1 MPNVWPASSHDR
13 GLALGSGCISLALRL
28 PCFLHGR
35 SAASV
40 PPLKCV
46 DIPFVPDGEPGMC
59 ASTSFDGGTSSPR
72 VTPDTGCDAVRTVT
86 AVARRYARAVF
97 CAGAISYALLA
108 SAADDATDERLANLP
123 PLIDRNVFFGDPE
136 IAGAQLSPDGK
147 WISFRKPY
155 RGVMNVWV
163 KALDEPFDA
172 ARPLTA
178 DTERPLRGHFW
189 TEDSRYVLFIQDEGG
204 TEDFHVY
211 AVDPGA
217 EPDEESGVPPARD
230 LTPMEGIRAMIY
242 AVPEGTPSQ
251 IIVGINDRDPA
262 LHDVYRLDID
272 TGERELLIQND
283 TNISQWV
290 TDLAGAVRLAVRQR
304 PDGGTDIIVV
314 EDGALGR
321 VLYDCGWEE
330 TCSANRFHKDGERV
344 YVVSNKGVDL
354 IRLLLVDVGS
364 GEEELV
370 DSDPERQ
377 VDLGGAWFSD
387 TTEELVA
394 TLYVGDRV
402 RIYPQADY
410 LEQELAWLRERLP
423 DGEFG
428 YPSSTEDSSLHIVA
442 VGSDVNPGAVY
453 LYRRTE
459 KTLEKLYDS
468 RPELPSDQLATMQPI
483 RYAARDGREI
493 PGYLVTPQGVAAE
506 KLPTVIVPHGGPWG
520 RDTWGYNSIAQFLAN
535 RGYAVM
541 MPNFRGSTG
550 YGKRFL
556 NEGNGEWGTGIMQHD
571 ITDGVQYLI
580 DEGIADPKQV
590 AIMGGSYGGYATL
603 AGVTFT
609 PDVYAAGVS
618 IVGPSNIITLL
629 NSIPPYWG
637 PVKQMFMRRVGDPD
651 DAEDRTRLVAQ
662 SPFFHA
668 ENIEAPLLIIQGA
681 NDPRVKKAE
690 SEQIVV
696 ALRDLERPVEYLL
709 APDEGHG
716 FAGRENR
723 LAMFAEIERFLAQHL
738 AGRFQEDVA
747 PDVAEKLG
755 SLRVD
760 VADVELPETVVALVD
775 APKVEID
782 GATLE
787 PETVTYDVKMD
798 AGGQTLAMTSTIAR
812 SRATHSDEEVW
823 QITSTLESPM
833 GNAVDT
839 VFLRAADLVPVHR
852 AIAQG
857 PVRVTLDFSDTA
869 VTGEIEMPGG
879 AVTPV
884 NVALEGPVVGHLE
897 TALAAMPLAD
907 GFKTQVRAFQ
917 PATASVQLLNVAV
930 AATESVE
937 TPAGTF
943 DAYRVDLSGDDGASG
958 STWVT
963 KAAPHRVVKG
973 DSTQPAMGGARLV
986 AVLTAVE

>member
-1 MPNVWPASSHDR
+1 MSNIRRAS
-13 GLALGSGCISLALRL
+13 ALLFLGALS
-28 PCFLHGR
+28 C
-35 SAASV
+35 
-40 PPLKCV
+40 
-46 DIPFVPDGEPGMC
+46 
-59 ASTSFDGGTSSPR
+59 
-72 VTPDTGCDAVRTVT
+72 
-86 AVARRYARAVF
+86 AVF
-97 CAGAISYALLA
+97 AT
-108 SAADDATDERLANLP
+108 AADDATVDRLANLP

-163 KALDEPFDA
+163 KAVNEPFDA

-178 DTERPLRGHFW
+178 DTKRPLGGHFW
-189 TEDSRYVLFIQDEGG
+189 TQDSRYVLFIQDEGG

-211 AVDPGA
+211 AVDPAA
-217 EPDEESGVPPARD
+217 EPDGESGVPPARD
-230 LTPMEGIRAMIY
+230 LTPMEGIRAFIY
-242 AVPEGTPSQ
+242 AVPEGNPSQ

-272 TGERELLIQND
+272 TGERELLIRND
-283 TNISQWV
+283 INVGQWV
-290 TDLAGAVRLAVRQR
+290 TDLAGAVRLAMRQR

-321 VLYDCGWEE
+321 VLYDCDWEE

-354 IRLLLVDVGS
+354 IRLLLIDVAT

-370 DSDPERQ
+370 DADPEGE
-377 VDLGGAWFSD
+377 VDFSGAWFSD
-387 TTEELVA
+387 ATEELVA

-402 RIYPQADY
+402 RIYPRTEE
-410 LEQELAWLRERLP
+410 LEQEIAWLRERLP

-428 YPSSTEDSSLHIVA
+428 YPSSTEDGTLFIVA
-442 VGSDVNPGAVY
+442 VASDVNPGSVY
-453 LYRRTE
+453 LYSRTE
-459 KTLEKLYDS
+459 KTLDKLYDS
-468 RPELPSDQLATMQPI
+468 RPDLPSDQLANMQPI
-483 RYAARDGREI
+483 RYQARDGREI
-493 PGYLVTPQGVAAE
+493 PGYLVTPTGVAAE

-520 RDTWGYNSIAQFLAN
+520 RDSWGYDSIAQFLAN

-550 YGKRFL
+550 YGKQFL

-571 ITDGVQYLI
+571 ITDGVQYLV
-580 DEGIADPKQV
+580 DEGIADPEQI

-637 PVKQMFMRRVGDPD
+637 PIKQMFMRRVGDPD
-651 DAEDRTRLVAQ
+651 DPEDRARLMSQ

-738 AGRFQEDVA
+738 DGRFQEDVA
-747 PDVAEKLG
+747 SDVAEKLA

-760 VADVELPETVVALVD
+760 IAHVELPETVVALVD
-775 APKVEID
+775 APKVVLD
-782 GATLE
+782 GETLE
-787 PETVTYDVKMD
+787 PETATYDVKME
-798 AGGQTLAMTSTIAR
+798 AGGQTFAMASTIAR
-812 SRATHSDEEVW
+812 SRATRDDKEVW
-823 QITSTLESPM
+823 QITSTLQSPT
-833 GNAVDT
+833 GDAVDT
-839 VFLRAADLVPVHR
+839 VYLREDDLIPIHR
-852 AIAQG
+852 AIEQG

-869 VTGEIEMPGG
+869 VTGEIQMPGG
-879 AVTPV
+879 ATTPV
-884 NVALEGPVVGHLE
+884 NVALEGPLVGHLE
-897 TALAAMPLAD
+897 TALAAMPLAE
-907 GFKTQVRAFQ
+907 GFQTQVRVFQ

-937 TPAGTF
+937 TAAGNFET
-943 DAYRVDLSGDDGASG
+943 YRVDLSGDDGTTG
-958 STWVT
+958 RVWVSQT
-963 KAAPHRVVKG
+963 KPRRVMKG
-973 DSTQPAMGGARLV
+973 EQTQPAMGGATV
-986 AVLTAVE
+986 AAVLTAVE